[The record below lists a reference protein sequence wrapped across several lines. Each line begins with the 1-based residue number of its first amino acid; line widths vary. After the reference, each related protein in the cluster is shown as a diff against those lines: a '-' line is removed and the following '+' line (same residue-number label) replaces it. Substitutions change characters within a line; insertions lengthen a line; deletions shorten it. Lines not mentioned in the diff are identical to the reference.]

1 MPTKPTFLT
10 TITERAAKGSA
21 LNTTENDDNIQAIKD
36 GYAPIGSIVL
46 FPLPESFIPDDYLP
60 CDGRAILRTDPYDDL
75 FNVLGTYYGSGNGST
90 TFNLPDMR
98 GLVPR
103 MVTTTTEGSRSDG
116 YEDPNESSRVITG
129 LTGATTADP
138 GSIQLDD
145 IKEHVHTDSKTA
157 FSATSKIF
165 DAFGGSADAGLID
178 SDVFGND
185 ETRMKNIYMIYMI
198 KARGGL

>member
-60 CDGRAILRTDPYDDL
+60 CDGRAISRSAPYDDL

-145 IKEHVHTDSKTA
+145 IKEHAHPETRLSG
-157 FSATSKIF
+157 SAPLINF
-165 DAFGGSADAGLID
+165 DVFGGNVDAGRVD
-178 SDVFGND
+178 SGLFGND